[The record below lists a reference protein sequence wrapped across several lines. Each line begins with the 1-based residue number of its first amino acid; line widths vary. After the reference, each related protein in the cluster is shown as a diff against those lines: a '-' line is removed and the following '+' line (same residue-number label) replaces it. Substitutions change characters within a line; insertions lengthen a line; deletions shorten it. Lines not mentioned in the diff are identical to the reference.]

1 LAVIAAVGRP
11 AGDGSAEPDRTQ
23 YGKWGREGRLR
34 RPIGDNAGLC
44 SRWEADLPRI
54 LINGQ
59 ELRRPVARFVLTVVA
74 IVAGAVLL
82 ASAAAW
88 LPILLGLGAGVA
100 VAAFAVA
107 PLAGAAALASAA
119 LAALFGGRRRG

>member
-1 LAVIAAVGRP
+1 M
-11 AGDGSAEPDRTQ
+11 
-23 YGKWGREGRLR
+23 
-34 RPIGDNAGLC
+34 
-44 SRWEADLPRI
+44 PRI